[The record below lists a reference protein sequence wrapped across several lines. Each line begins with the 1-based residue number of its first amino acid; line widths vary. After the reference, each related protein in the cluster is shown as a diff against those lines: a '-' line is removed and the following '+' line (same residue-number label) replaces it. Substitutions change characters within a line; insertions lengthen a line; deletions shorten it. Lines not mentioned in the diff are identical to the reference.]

1 MIREAIKTAMKSQKV
16 TQRRLAED
24 CGVYFTSL
32 CHFLKGRRP
41 LPLDQVERVLKYLKI
56 DLKKG

>member
-24 CGVYFTSL
+24 CGVYFTAL

-41 LPLDQVERVLKYLKI
+41 LPFDQVEKILQYLKI
-56 DLKKG
+56 TLKLP